1 MPRISKDKNELHRR
15 RTRSDISPAKT
26 LFRSFRVPID
36 GKRERE
42 RIWLELPEFSIDFI
56 VEQEAEWHRIGVS
69 RRIDVYF
76 CFFLAVNQLLSGT
89 RDKHF
94 VRRV

>member
-1 MPRISKDKNELHRR
+1 MSRISKDKNELHRR
-15 RTRSDISPAKT
+15 GTRSDISPAKT

-42 RIWLELPEFSIDFI
+42 GIWLELPEFSIDFI

-69 RRIDVYF
+69 RISSYRRIF
-76 CFFLAVNQLLSGT
+76 LFFPRGKSIV
-89 RDKHF
+89 
-94 VRRV
+94 VRHA